1 MQMETGQIAQDPNE
15 AALEQAAEW
24 LVRLNDAAVTEADF
38 LAWQSWLTQSP
49 THALAFQQMQDTW
62 RRSASVSQLPIG
74 DAKSLHSMREQ
85 SLAGL
90 DASRQR
96 RKLAVR
102 WSAVAAAALV
112 AIVVVF
118 LWRDESTVFQT
129 TTAELRSIRLPD
141 GSRAALGPETQLK
154 LEFSERTRAL
164 TMTKGE
170 AYFEVVHSAERPFSI
185 ETPAGRVVAVGT
197 AFCVHATDGRVS
209 VSVTQGAVRVEPFAS
224 AASAAAIIVEAGHR
238 FVRDRAGTDREEP
251 ISAADAMSW
260 QQGRLQYQGE
270 PLRLVI
276 ADINRY
282 SPVKMRIAD
291 PALGELR
298 YTGTVFPDALDTWI
312 ESVEGVFPIRVETV
326 DGQRVLVAA
335 QPARSD

>member
-1 MQMETGQIAQDPNE
+1 
-15 AALEQAAEW
+15 
-24 LVRLNDAAVTEADF
+24 
-38 LAWQSWLTQSP
+38 
-49 THALAFQQMQDTW
+49 
-62 RRSASVSQLPIG
+62 
-74 DAKSLHSMREQ
+74 MREQ

-170 AYFEVVHSAERPFSI
+170 AYFEVVHS
-185 ETPAGRVVAVGT
+185 AGRVVAVGT

>member
-1 MQMETGQIAQDPNE
+1 MQMETDQIAREPSP
-15 AALEQAAEW
+15 AALEQAAQW

-38 LAWQSWLTQSP
+38 LGWQTWLAQSP
-49 THALAFQQMQDTW
+49 THARAFQEMQDTW
-62 RRSASVSQLPIG
+62 RRSASVSRIPTV
-74 DAKSLHSMREQ
+74 DAKALHSMREQ

-90 DASRQR
+90 DASRHR
-96 RKLAVR
+96 RSLVVR
-102 WSAVAAAALV
+102 WSAMAAAVLL
-112 AIVVVF
+112 AIVGMFV
-118 LWRDESTVFQT
+118 WRDETTVVQT
-129 TTAELRSIRLPD
+129 TTAELRSLRLPD

-164 TMTKGE
+164 TMTAGE
-170 AYFEVVHSAERPFSI
+170 AYFEVVHSAARPFCI

-197 AFCVHATDGRVS
+197 AFSVHASDGRVA
-209 VSVTQGAVRVEPFAS
+209 VSVTQGAVRVEPFTS
-224 AASAAAIIVEAGHR
+224 AASTGAVIVKAGHR

-251 ISAADAMSW
+251 ITAADAVSW

-276 ADINRY
+276 EDINRY
-282 SPVKMRIAD
+282 SPVKLRIAD

-298 YTGTVFPDALDTWI
+298 YTGTVFPEALDAWI
-312 ESVEGVFPIRVETV
+312 ESVEGVFPIRVESV

-335 QPARSD
+335 QSTRSD